1 MLRPQKK
8 KKKKPD
14 LYIRVVAAVLTFSG
28 ILVNQES
35 QTVLMN
41 PWSCE
46 GCHDDHWQ
54 GVHLKI
60 LNMDDRIAPV
70 VMTLV
75 QSKTDIFRKYIYV
88 CIALELRPS
97 SW

>member
-1 MLRPQKK
+1 
-8 KKKKPD
+8 
-14 LYIRVVAAVLTFSG
+14 
-28 ILVNQES
+28 
-35 QTVLMN
+35 MN

-46 GCHDDHWQ
+46 GRHDDHWQ

-75 QSKTDIFRKYIYV
+75 QSKKDIFRKYIYMS
-88 CIALELRPS
+88 A
-97 SW
+97 